1 MAHWTDKRTS
11 AHGDLKQALKVV
23 DDILS
28 FVKAGSGKPSK
39 KERALFAAAISYGV
53 WENYVEQLAIE
64 LVREMASKLDPEK
77 VPDRIKKT
85 LKKEQRMGACG
96 NAGMA
101 SALGQKGRGE
111 GGRR

>member
-39 KERALFAAAISYGV
+39 KERALFAAAIAFSCGV

-77 VPDRIKKT
+77 VPGHI
-85 LKKEQRMGACG
+85 QP
-96 NAGMA
+96 
-101 SALGQKGRGE
+101 SA
-111 GGRR
+111 